1 MEAREIREIRG
12 RADLPKGALARSEA
26 EARLL
31 SNAPAAAPKAR
42 SSPASTRT
50 MRIEGGASVRD
61 AMHSSVSSRPGSGG
75 VLSVPRT
82 ACIPAAV

>member
-1 MEAREIREIRG
+1 
-12 RADLPKGALARSEA
+12 
-26 EARLL
+26 
-31 SNAPAAAPKAR
+31 
-42 SSPASTRT
+42 